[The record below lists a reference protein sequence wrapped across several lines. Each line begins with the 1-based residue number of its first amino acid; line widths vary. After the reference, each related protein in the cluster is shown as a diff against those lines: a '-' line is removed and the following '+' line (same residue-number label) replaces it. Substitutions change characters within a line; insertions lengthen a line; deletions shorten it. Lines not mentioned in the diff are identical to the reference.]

1 MSTAVSI
8 TEARASI
15 SPQRMVALGGKVR
28 VPTSLNVGSVDLIHP
43 GLFRGTKEHAENG
56 ARLMRAHLE
65 LGCAPTFTC
74 APYQSAARPRFGA
87 QIAWGESNAIVFAN
101 SVIGAR
107 TNRYGDFIDL
117 CCAMTG
123 RAPAYG
129 LHLSENRMARAVVE
143 IASIPDDWDAERLGV
158 AVGHMIGRL
167 CGGLIPAIVGLP
179 REMCEDDLKGLGA
192 AAASS
197 GAVALFHVVGLTPE
211 APDLKTACGGGDPE
225 LRLQFV
231 ADDLRAAARS
241 LSGVTD
247 GATLSAV
254 SLGTPHFSV
263 DQFARLMPLL
273 DGPRPRRRHFR
284 QLQSR
289 NAERS
294 PQARLG
300 GCARGRS
307 RDADRRHL
315 CLCERDASAGRRSAH
330 DQFGQMRLLR
340 AGQSGCR
347 GRLRVAC
354 RMRRLGARRQ
364 GGAAMSGRAFVAAT
378 LVPGVAYGS
387 VLKLDEPLS
396 FWGGLD
402 SAMGTIIDR
411 LHPQRGACVA
421 GRILMMPGGRGS
433 SSGSATLA
441 EALRLGKGPAAI
453 LMLERDAIVV
463 VGAMVAGELYG
474 LACPVV
480 LADGRDWEA
489 LAAAANLTVE
499 AGPDRTAITAGL

>member
-1 MSTAVSI
+1 MSLHLSPLDRELLGGAHGEGAAFAMRLLQRFAEAVGAPAFLDI
-8 TEARASI
+8 EAAHVDGCLYHGGASLDFAE
-15 SPQRMVALGGKVR
+15 RMVALDGKVR

-179 REMCEDDLKGLGA
+179 GEMCEDDLKGLGA

-197 GAVALFHVVGLTPE
+197 GAVALFHVVGCTPE
-211 APDLKTACGGGDPE
+211 APDLNAACGGLEPE

-231 ADDLRAAARS
+231 ADDLREAARS

-247 GATLSAV
+247 GAALSAV

-273 DGPRPRRRHFR
+273 DGPRPVVDIFVNCSRSTLDEVRKRGWEDGLAAAR
-284 QLQSR
+284 VTLIADTCVYVSAMLQPGAGALMTNSGKCAYYAPG
-289 NAERS
+289 N
-294 PQARLG
+294 LG
-300 GCARGRS
+300 
-307 RDADRRHL
+307 
-315 CLCERDASAGRRSAH
+315 
-330 DQFGQMRLLR
+330 
-340 AGQSGCR
+340 
-347 GRLRVAC
+347 VA
-354 RMRRLGARRQ
+354 
-364 GGAAMSGRAFVAAT
+364 
-378 LVPGVAYGS
+378 VAYGS
-387 VLKLDEPLS
+387 LAE
-396 FWGGLD
+396 
-402 SAMGTIIDR
+402 
-411 LHPQRGACVA
+411 CVA
-421 GRILMMPGGRGS
+421 
-433 SSGSATLA
+433 SARA
-441 EALRLGKGPAAI
+441 GKVVRL
-453 LMLERDAIVV
+453 
-463 VGAMVAGELYG
+463 
-474 LACPVV
+474 
-480 LADGRDWEA
+480 
-489 LAAAANLTVE
+489 
-499 AGPDRTAITAGL
+499 